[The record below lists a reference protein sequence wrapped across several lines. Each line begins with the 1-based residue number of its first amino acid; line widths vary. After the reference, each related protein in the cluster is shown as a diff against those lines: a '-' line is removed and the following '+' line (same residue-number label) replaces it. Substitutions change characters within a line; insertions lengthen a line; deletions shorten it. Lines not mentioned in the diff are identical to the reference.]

1 MKLST
6 RGRYGVRLMLELA
19 LHYGE
24 GPVLL
29 KDIAERQGISEK
41 YLWQLINP
49 LKTTGLVNSRRGAHG
64 GYVLGKPP
72 EAISLKAILQ
82 ILEGPLCLV
91 DCVDNPSLCKRS
103 LSCISRDIWGEASK
117 NMQQTLEDTISVLL
131 KHEADLQKAKRQFI
145 SPPPPPTRPQTR
157 QKPDEFGRFSGN

>member
-24 GPVLL
+24 GPILL
-29 KDIAERQGISEK
+29 KDIAGRQGISEK

-49 LKTTGLVNSRRGAHG
+49 LKTTGLVNSLRGAHG
-64 GYVLGKPP
+64 GYMLGKAP

-91 DCVDNPSLCKRS
+91 DCVDNPALCERS

-117 NMQQTLEDTISVLL
+117 NMQQTLEDTTLAAMV
-131 KHEADLQKAKRQFI
+131 E
-145 SPPPPPTRPQTR
+145 R
-157 QKPDEFGRFSGN
+157 QKEKLKNETG

>member
-6 RGRYGVRLMLELA
+6 RGRYGVRLMLDLA

-24 GPVLL
+24 GPILL

-49 LKTTGLVNSRRGAHG
+49 LKTTGLVNSLRGAHG
-64 GYVLGKPP
+64 GYVLGKAP
-72 EAISLKAILQ
+72 EAISLKTILQ

-91 DCVDNPSLCKRS
+91 DCVDNPALCERS
-103 LSCISRDIWGEASK
+103 LSCISRDIWGVASK
-117 NMQQTLEDTISVLL
+117 NMQQTLEDTTLAAMV
-131 KHEADLQKAKRQFI
+131 E
-145 SPPPPPTRPQTR
+145 R
-157 QKPDEFGRFSGN
+157 QKEKLKNETG